1 MKVGFIGLGRMG
13 QVMARRLIDAGHE
26 VGVYNRTPDKIKP
39 LTEAGAKAVDSIKA
53 VANFGD
59 AVFTMVS
66 DDAAALDVVTRPGG
80 LERVIAAKRHPYL
93 RRHAQRRRNRAP
105 HGDPRRGGPDPDRKP
120 DARPT

>member
-13 QVMARRLIDAGHE
+13 QVMTRRLIDAGHE

-66 DDAAALDVVTRPGG
+66 DDAAALDVVTRPGR
-80 LERVIAAKRHPYL
+80 LKSHCREAASISAPARTASPQSSTS
-93 RRHAQRRRNRAP
+93 RRST
-105 HGDPRRGGPDPDRKP
+105 PRR
-120 DARPT
+120 ARS